1 MKRTMFIAVAASGL
15 ALAGAPELI
24 RPRGWAPLVHLAGGG
39 DAKRAVESLGLG
51 VKTLHGV
58 LHGLD
63 VDQPTRTFVT
73 GLRESLD
80 DFDLEGFHEL
90 LPMKERGQWRRARV
104 TGRLDGK
111 RYLLRQAPASV
122 RAIDPQGPFG
132 ARPGDLV
139 AAIGACPTEG
149 AWRLELDAGVGAGAI
164 GWSQVEA
171 AAQET
176 LRLVASGDLRA
187 PGARS
192 EAGARPGEPTRARI
206 ARTHPALR
214 PEDVEVLGVL
224 WEAFPALAEVGL
236 TVARVEDLAVSQPP
250 GSAAYQQLRASLKLR
265 PDLME
270 ERYPELA
277 EFLTDLGPLFKADL
291 RWLDD
296 QGRSLARAHLETE
309 QLRLTLEAFV
319 LDGRLLPVGTDG
331 KVVVAAPAAPAGPAS
346 RFTCQADLT
355 FNVNGVVTSV
365 RGMVAET
372 VVARGE
378 GGALDVVGRIV
389 RKPQVTVG
397 GRAFGILP
405 TWAVDVVIPGNL
417 EELTNELLGTACE
430 HAWDD
435 GEKGLLLSL
444 RARRAGDAA
453 TLSAGGRV
461 AVLDSALIRFGA
473 RVAGMKLV
481 PDDETRDELWALLG
495 EVHGAFAKD
504 LAGFA
509 AIVR

>member
-1 MKRTMFIAVAASGL
+1 MRRPLFIVPCLAASGL

-24 RPRGWAPLVHLAGGG
+24 RPRGWAPLVQLAGAG
-39 DAKRAVESLGLG
+39 DAKKAVESLGLG
-51 VKTLHGV
+51 VRTLHGV

-63 VDQPTRTFVT
+63 VDAPTRTFVT

-80 DFDLEGFHEL
+80 DFDLEGFHGL
-90 LPMKERGQWRRARV
+90 LPMAEKNGWRRARV
-104 TGRLDGK
+104 TGRLEGQ
-111 RYLLRQAPASV
+111 RYLLRQAPNGV
-122 RAIDPQGPFG
+122 RGVDPRGPFG
-132 ARPGDLV
+132 ARAGDLV
-139 AAIGACPTEG
+139 AAVGACQAEK

-164 GWSQVEA
+164 GWGQVEA
-171 AAQET
+171 AAAEA
-176 LRLVASGDLRA
+176 LRLVASGDPRA
-187 PGARS
+187 PGACS
-192 EAGARPGEPTRARI
+192 DAGARPGTPTRTRI
-206 ARTHPALR
+206 ARTHPGLR

-236 TVARVEDLAVSQPP
+236 TVARVEDLAVFDPT
-250 GSAAYQQLRASLKLR
+250 GKAAYQQLRASLVLR

-277 EFLTDLGPLFKADL
+277 EFVAGLGPLFKADL

-296 QGRSLARAHLETE
+296 QGRSLARAHVQTE

-319 LDGRLLPVGTDG
+319 LDGRLLPVGLDG
-331 KVVVAAPAAPAGPAS
+331 QVVVAPQPAAS

-355 FNVNGVVTSV
+355 FSVNGIVTTV

-372 VVARGE
+372 VVTRGE
-378 GGALDVVGRIV
+378 GGALDVVGRIKK
-389 RKPQVTVG
+389 KPQVTVG

-435 GEKGLLLSL
+435 GERGLVMAL
-444 RARRAGDAA
+444 RARRAGDAG
-453 TLSAGGRV
+453 TFTAGGRV

-481 PDDETRDELWALLG
+481 PDDETREELWRLMG
-495 EVHGAFAKD
+495 EVHGAFARD

-509 AIVR
+509 AVAR